1 MHLVFFILGGNLGD
15 KPKIFSKTIS
25 LIIKRVGNMIAI
37 SSPYET
43 EPWGFEADI
52 FRNQALIVETKLS
65 PNEVLSA
72 VLKIEKEMGRLRK
85 SDGFE
90 SRSMDIDLLFYDDI
104 CLETTELT
112 LPHPR
117 ISQRRF
123 VLKPLAEIAPEKKHP
138 VTGLT
143 VNEMLINC
151 PDQLKVKRI
160 KW

>member
-15 KPKIFSKTIS
+15 KPKIFSETIR
-25 LIIKRVGNMIAI
+25 LIIKRIGKVIAA

-43 EPWGFEADI
+43 ESWGFESEL

-65 PNEVLSA
+65 PNQVLSSA
-72 VLKIEKEMGRLRK
+72 LKIEKEMGRIRK
-85 SDGFE
+85 LDGYE

-104 CLETTELT
+104 CLETPELT

-117 ISQRRF
+117 IAGRRF
-123 VLKPLAEIAPEKKHP
+123 VLQPLAEIAPDKKHP

-143 VNEMLINC
+143 VNEMLNIC

-160 KW
+160 EP